1 MIMRNRFIISMLVA
15 AISACSTA
23 PRAPSVKMDNL
34 SPEQL
39 NAVHNVKIYSQAKI
53 TRQQFTV
60 LKGIEGVSCKDSF
73 WGHAAT
79 KRDAILQTQYM
90 ALQAGADGIINLQC
104 ETPRDASARYDC
116 SKVVICT
123 GEAIRSSAGE
133 GPDRVQPAK

>member
-1 MIMRNRFIISMLVA
+1 MRNHFVIPMLVV
-15 AISACSTA
+15 AISACGTA
-23 PRAPSVKMDNL
+23 PRAPSVKMDDL
-34 SPEQL
+34 PPEQL
-39 NAVHNVKIYSQAKI
+39 SAVHNVKIYSQARI

-104 ETPRDASARYDC
+104 ETPRDAGAKYDC

-133 GPDRVQPAK
+133 APDRVKPAK

>member
-1 MIMRNRFIISMLVA
+1 MRYHFIISMVVI

-23 PRAPSVKMDNL
+23 PRAPGVKMDDL

-39 NAVHNVKIYSQAKI
+39 SAVHNVKIYSQARI

-116 SKVVICT
+116 SRVVICT
-123 GEAIRSSAGE
+123 AEAIRSSPGE
-133 GPDRVQPAK
+133 SSDRVRPSK